1 MLCEEG
7 MTIIEARSA
16 LLVPQSTK
24 LAASTKI
31 ESNVRKI
38 DKHCTNC
45 GMTNQIVETC
55 RKKKKTN
62 HCGNHRS
69 NTTELENIKDNFI
82 CMSQLWFEWT

>member
-1 MLCEEG
+1 MKWPTLQHHKEAAMLCEEG

-45 GMTNQIVETC
+45 GMTNQIMETC
-55 RKKKKTN
+55 RKKRKKTIVA
-62 HCGNHRS
+62 
-69 NTTELENIKDNFI
+69 TTEATQP
-82 CMSQLWFEWT
+82 S